1 MTTQTPI
8 PTSWH
13 GNTGFVL
20 AASTGVL
27 ALLNLILGWGLG
39 VEFFVRIWP
48 AFPAMVPTTAIA
60 LLLGSLGLIASH
72 KGAKPWVV
80 RLCSVLIA
88 ADVVANYRLPLIEFE
103 RDGMSTG
110 TALACLLV
118 AVCLWSRTVQG
129 LTTVARLLPKTLG
142 LSIAIVPIIGYL
154 YNSEALFAN
163 PVYTLMALHTAVG
176 FTALFVAFLINDAQV
191 GWMRVLTAPELG
203 SQMLRKLLPFLVLVP
218 VVLTGLALLASNMN
232 YVSPDLRASVL
243 AYTMILML
251 VAAGFYFADAVNKT
265 EQRAAQAEKLQ
276 RESDRARQVAEVALE
291 RGQKIEALGKLV
303 GGVAHDFNN
312 TLSVVLG
319 NLQLLQADPDKS
331 AHPVYLTEAVE
342 AVQNAA
348 ELTRQLLAY
357 GRKSRLEPVPVSLD
371 DLIQKTLTMFQR
383 LCPVNITVTTRL
395 ATREL
400 IVEVDPVNF
409 QQALLNILI
418 NARDAQ
424 PDGGKIVISTVA
436 QDLGREQVAGFGGSE
451 QLFSGTFVTVTV
463 VDNGPGMTAQE
474 LSRATEPF
482 FTTKPVGEGTG
493 LGLSVASGFCRQSG
507 GGLTLSSDPGN
518 GLTVTMA
525 FPLSPDS
532 PSQMDAPETQHITQ
546 TETSAH
552 RILLVDD
559 DEKVTRVME
568 RQLQLDGNEVQV
580 ALSAADALAIMSSGP
595 APDLVITDLVM
606 PGAMQGHDLAKE
618 IRARF
623 PGTHVV
629 LMSGYDSIRQR
640 QTDGAEWNEPF
651 LQKPVNWTL
660 LRDVAT
666 SILSQAPKG

>member
-1 MTTQTPI
+1 MTTQTPL

-13 GNTGFVL
+13 SKATFFL

-27 ALLNLILGWGLG
+27 ALLNLILGWGFG
-39 VEFFVRIWP
+39 VEFFLRIWP
-48 AFPAMVPTTAIA
+48 AFPAMVPNTAMS
-60 LLLGSLGLIASH
+60 LLLGSLGVIALH
-72 KGAKPWVV
+72 RGAKPWVV
-80 RLCSVLIA
+80 RLCSLLIA
-88 ADVVANYRLPLIEFE
+88 ADVVANYRLPLFDMDP
-103 RDGMSTG
+103 DGMSIG

-118 AVCLWSRTVQG
+118 AVCLWARTMQG
-129 LTTVARLLPKTLG
+129 LTTIARLLPKTLG
-142 LSIAIVPIIGYL
+142 LSIAMVPIIGYL

-163 PVYTLMALHTAVG
+163 PVYTLMSLHTAIG

-191 GWMRVLTAPELG
+191 GWMRILAAPELG

-218 VVLTGLALLASNMN
+218 VVLTGMALIASNLN
-232 YVSPDLRASVL
+232 WVSADLRASVL

-319 NLQLLQADPDKS
+319 NLQLLQADPDKT
-331 AHPVYLTEAVE
+331 AHPAYLAEAVE

-383 LCPVNITVTTRL
+383 LCPANITVSTRL
-395 ATREL
+395 ATRDL
-400 IVEVDPVNF
+400 IVAVDPINF
-409 QQALLNILI
+409 QQALLNVLI

-424 PDGGKIVISTVA
+424 PKGGKIVISTVA

-507 GGLTLSSDPGN
+507 GGLTLSSDPGH

-532 PSQMDAPETQHITQ
+532 PMDAPETQHSPQ
-546 TETSAH
+546 AETSAH

-559 DEKVTRVME
+559 DEKVTRVMA

-595 APDLVITDLVM
+595 VPDLVITDLVM

-651 LQKPVNWTL
+651 LQKPINWTL

-666 SILSQAPKG
+666 SILSQTPKG

>member
-1 MTTQTPI
+1 MTTQTPL

-13 GNTGFVL
+13 SKTAFVL

-27 ALLNLILGWGLG
+27 AALNLIVGWGLG
-39 VEFFVRIWP
+39 VDFFVRIWP
-48 AFPAMVPTTAIA
+48 AFPAMVPNTAIS
-60 LLLGSLGLIASH
+60 LLLGSLGLIALY
-72 KGAKPWVV
+72 KRANPWVV
-80 RLCSVLIA
+80 RLCSILIA
-88 ADVVANYRLPLIEFE
+88 ADVIANYRLPFIELE
-103 RDGMSTG
+103 RDGMSIG

-118 AVCLWSRTVQG
+118 AVCLWSRTVKG

-142 LSIAIVPIIGYL
+142 LSLAMVPIIGYL

-191 GWMRVLTAPELG
+191 GWMRVLAAPELG
-203 SQMLRKLLPFLVLVP
+203 SQMLRRLLPFLVLVP
-218 VVLTGLALLASNMN
+218 VGLTGLALIASNLN
-232 YVSPDLRASVL
+232 YVSADLRASFL

-251 VAAGFYFADAVNKT
+251 VAAGFYFANAVNKT

-319 NLQLLQADPDKS
+319 NLQLLQADPDKT
-331 AHPVYLTEAVE
+331 AHPVYLTEAVQ

-383 LCPVNITVTTRL
+383 LCPANITVTTRL

-424 PDGGKIVISTVA
+424 PDGGSIVIGTV
-436 QDLGREQVAGFGGSE
+436 
-451 QLFSGTFVTVTV
+451 
-463 VDNGPGMTAQE
+463 AQE

-507 GGLTLSSDPGN
+507 GGLTLSSDPGQ

-532 PSQMDAPETQHITQ
+532 PMDAPETQHITQ
-546 TETSAH
+546 AETSAH

-559 DEKVTRVME
+559 DEKVTRVMA

-651 LQKPVNWTL
+651 LQKPINWTL

-666 SILSQAPKG
+666 SVLSQTPKG

>member
-1 MTTQTPI
+1 MTTQTPL

-13 GNTGFVL
+13 SKTAFVL

-27 ALLNLILGWGLG
+27 AALNLIVGWGLG
-39 VEFFVRIWP
+39 VDFFVRIWP
-48 AFPAMVPTTAIA
+48 AFPAMVPNTAIS
-60 LLLGSLGLIASH
+60 LLLGSLGLIALY
-72 KGAKPWVV
+72 KRANPWVV
-80 RLCSVLIA
+80 RLCSILIA
-88 ADVVANYRLPLIEFE
+88 ADVIANYRLPFIELE
-103 RDGMSTG
+103 RDGMSIG

-118 AVCLWSRTVQG
+118 AVCLWSRTVKG

-142 LSIAIVPIIGYL
+142 LSLAMVPIIGYL

-191 GWMRVLTAPELG
+191 GWMRVLAAPELG
-203 SQMLRKLLPFLVLVP
+203 SQMLRRLLPFLVLVP
-218 VVLTGLALLASNMN
+218 VGLTGLALIASNLN
-232 YVSPDLRASVL
+232 YVSADLRASFL

-251 VAAGFYFADAVNKT
+251 VAAGVFFANAVNKT

-319 NLQLLQADPDKS
+319 NLQLLQADPDKT
-331 AHPVYLTEAVE
+331 AHPVYLTEAVQ

-383 LCPVNITVTTRL
+383 LCPANITVTTRL

-424 PDGGKIVISTVA
+424 PDGGSIVIGTVA
-436 QDLGREQVAGFGGSE
+436 QDMGREQVAGFGGAE

-463 VDNGPGMTAQE
+463 VDKGPGVLYHQAGRRRHGPGAVGRIGV
-474 LSRATEPF
+474 LS
-482 FTTKPVGEGTG
+482 PVGG
-493 LGLSVASGFCRQSG
+493 R
-507 GGLTLSSDPGN
+507 
-518 GLTVTMA
+518 
-525 FPLSPDS
+525 
-532 PSQMDAPETQHITQ
+532 
-546 TETSAH
+546 
-552 RILLVDD
+552 
-559 DEKVTRVME
+559 
-568 RQLQLDGNEVQV
+568 
-580 ALSAADALAIMSSGP
+580 ADI
-595 APDLVITDLVM
+595 
-606 PGAMQGHDLAKE
+606 
-618 IRARF
+618 
-623 PGTHVV
+623 V
-629 LMSGYDSIRQR
+629 L
-640 QTDGAEWNEPF
+640 
-651 LQKPVNWTL
+651 
-660 LRDVAT
+660 
-666 SILSQAPKG
+666 

>member
-1 MTTQTPI
+1 MTTQTPL

-13 GNTGFVL
+13 SKTAFVL

-27 ALLNLILGWGLG
+27 AALNLIVGWGLG
-39 VEFFVRIWP
+39 VEFLVRIWP
-48 AFPAMVPTTAIA
+48 AFPAMVPNTGIA
-60 LLLGSLGLIASH
+60 LLLGSLGLIALY
-72 KGAKPWVV
+72 KRANPWVV
-80 RLCSVLIA
+80 RLCSILIA
-88 ADVVANYRLPLIEFE
+88 ADVIANYRLPFIELD
-103 RDGMSTG
+103 RDGMSVG
-110 TALACLLV
+110 TALSCLLV
-118 AVCLWSRTVQG
+118 AVCLWSRTVKG
-129 LTTVARLLPKTLG
+129 LTTVPRLLPKTLG
-142 LSIAIVPIIGYL
+142 LSLAMVPIIGYL

-163 PVYTLMALHTAVG
+163 PVYTLMALHTAIG

-191 GWMRVLTAPELG
+191 GWMRVLAAPELG

-218 VVLTGLALLASNMN
+218 VVLTGLALIASNMN

-383 LCPVNITVTTRL
+383 LCPANITVTTRL

-424 PDGGKIVISTVA
+424 PDGGSIVISTVA
-436 QDLGREQVAGFGGSE
+436 QDMGREQVAGFGGAE

-507 GGLTLSSDPGN
+507 GGLTLSSDPGQ

-532 PSQMDAPETQHITQ
+532 PVDAPETQHITQ
-546 TETSAH
+546 AETSAH

-559 DEKVTRVME
+559 DEKVTRVMA

-595 APDLVITDLVM
+595 GPDLVITDLVM

-666 SILSQAPKG
+666 SVLSQTPKG

>member
-1 MTTQTPI
+1 MTPDAPLPNT
-8 PTSWH
+8 WH
-13 GNTGFVL
+13 SKATLYL
-20 AASTGVL
+20 AVFAGAL
-27 ALLNLILGWGLG
+27 ALLNLILGWGFGLD
-39 VEFFVRIWP
+39 FFLRVWSEY
-48 AFPAMVPTTAIA
+48 PAMVPGTAIS
-60 LLLGSLGLIASH
+60 LLFGSLGLIALH
-72 KGAKPWVV
+72 KRSNPWLV
-80 RLCSVLIA
+80 RLFSVVIA
-88 ADVVANYRLPLIEFE
+88 SDVIANYRLPIFQV
-103 RDGMSTG
+103 RPDGMSVA
-110 TALACLLV
+110 TAMACLLV
-118 AVCLWSRTVQG
+118 AVCLWSRTVRG
-129 LTTVARLLPKTLG
+129 LSTLARLLPKTVG
-142 LSIAIVPIIGYL
+142 LSITMVPIIGFL

-163 PVYTLMALHTAVG
+163 PVYTLMALHTAIG
-176 FTALFVAFLINDAQV
+176 FTSLFVAFLINDAEV
-191 GWMRVLTAPELG
+191 GWMRVLAAPELG

-218 VVLTGLALLASNMN
+218 VGLTGLALIASNLN
-232 YVSPDLRASVL
+232 YVSADLRASVL

-251 VAAGFYFADAVNKT
+251 VIAGFYFAHVINKT

-276 RESDRARQVAEVALE
+276 RESDRARQLAEVALE

-357 GRKSRLEPVPVSLD
+357 GRKSRLEPVPTNLD
-371 DLIQKTLTMFQR
+371 DLVRKTLNMFQR
-383 LCPVNITVTTRL
+383 LCPANITVSTRL
-395 ATREL
+395 TANDL
-400 IVEVDPVNF
+400 IVELDPVNF

-424 PDGGKIVISTVA
+424 PQGGKIVISTDA
-436 QDLGREQVAGFGGSE
+436 QEMGREQVAGFGGAE
-451 QLFSGTFVTVTV
+451 QLLSGTFVSVSV
-463 VDNGPGMTAQE
+463 VDAGPGMAAQE

-507 GGLTLSSDPGN
+507 GGLTLISEPGH
-518 GLTVTMA
+518 GLTARMF
-525 FPLSPDS
+525 FPLSPSS
-532 PSQMDAPETQHITQ
+532 PNVA
-546 TETSAH
+546 TETKQQPTEVKPSAH

-559 DEKVTRVME
+559 DEKVTRVMA

-580 ALSAADALAIMSSGP
+580 ALSAAEALEIMSTGP
-595 APDLVITDLVM
+595 APDLVITDMVM
-606 PGAMQGHDLAKE
+606 PGAMQGHALAKE

-651 LQKPVNWTL
+651 LQKPINWIL
-660 LRDVAT
+660 LREVAA
-666 SILSQAPKG
+666 SVLSQTPKG

>member
-1 MTTQTPI
+1 MTTDTTL

-13 GNTGFVL
+13 RNAVL
-20 AASTGVL
+20 FLAVSTGIL
-27 ALLNLILGWGLG
+27 SLSNLILGWGLG
-39 VEFFVRIWP
+39 LEFFVRIWP
-48 AFPAMVPTTAIA
+48 AFPAMVPGSAIS
-60 LLLGSLGLIASH
+60 LLLGSLGLIALH
-72 KGAKPWVV
+72 KRSNPWIV

-88 ADVVANYRLPLIEFE
+88 ADVIANHRLAVFE
-103 RDGMSTG
+103 VKPDGMSIA
-110 TALACLLV
+110 TALACLLL
-118 AVCLWSRTVQG
+118 AVCLWSRTLKG
-129 LTTVARLLPKTLG
+129 LPTVARLLPKTLG
-142 LSIAIVPIIGYL
+142 LSIAMVPIIGYL

-163 PVYTLMALHTAVG
+163 PVYTLMALHTAIG

-191 GWMRVLTAPELG
+191 GWMRVLIAPELG

-218 VVLTGLALLASNMN
+218 VGLTGLALIASNLN
-232 YVSPDLRASVL
+232 YVSADLRASVL

-251 VAAGFYFADAVNKT
+251 VIAGFYFANIINKT

-357 GRKSRLEPVPVSLD
+357 GRKSRLEPVPTNLD
-371 DLIQKTLTMFQR
+371 DLVRKTLNMFQR
-383 LCPVNITVTTRL
+383 LCPANITVSTRL
-395 ATREL
+395 TANDL
-400 IVEVDPVNF
+400 IVELDPINF

-424 PDGGKIVISTVA
+424 PQGGKIVISTDA
-436 QDLGREQVAGFGGSE
+436 QEMGREQVAGFGGAE
-451 QLFSGTFVTVTV
+451 QLLSGTFVSVSV
-463 VDNGPGMTAQE
+463 VDAGPGMAAQE

-507 GGLTLSSDPGN
+507 GGLTLISEPGH
-518 GLTVTMA
+518 GLTARMF
-525 FPLSPDS
+525 FPLSPSS
-532 PSQMDAPETQHITQ
+532 PNVS
-546 TETSAH
+546 TETKQQPTEVKPSAH

-559 DEKVTRVME
+559 DEKVTRVMA
-568 RQLQLDGNEVQV
+568 RQLQLDGNEVEV
-580 ALSAADALAIMSSGP
+580 ALSAAEALEIMSTGP
-595 APDLVITDLVM
+595 APDLVITDMVM
-606 PGAMQGHDLAKE
+606 PGAMQGHALAKE

-640 QTDGAEWNEPF
+640 QTDSAEWNEPF
-651 LQKPVNWTL
+651 LQKPINWIL
-660 LRDVAT
+660 LREVAA
-666 SILSQAPKG
+666 SVLSQTPKG

>member
-1 MTTQTPI
+1 MTPDAPRPNT
-8 PTSWH
+8 WH
-13 GNTGFVL
+13 SKTTFYL
-20 AASTGVL
+20 AMFAGAL
-27 ALLNLILGWGLG
+27 ALLNLILGWGFGLD
-39 VEFFVRIWP
+39 FFLRVWSEY
-48 AFPAMVPTTAIA
+48 PAMVPGTAIS
-60 LLLGSLGLIASH
+60 LLFGSLGLIALH
-72 KGAKPWVV
+72 KRSNPWLV
-80 RLCSVLIA
+80 RLFSVVIA
-88 ADVVANYRLPLIEFE
+88 SDVIANYRLPIFQVVP
-103 RDGMSTG
+103 DGMSIA
-110 TALACLLV
+110 TAMACLLV
-118 AVCLWSRTVQG
+118 AVCLWSRTVRG
-129 LTTVARLLPKTLG
+129 LSTLARLLPKTVG
-142 LSIAIVPIIGYL
+142 LSITMVPIIGYL

-163 PVYTLMALHTAVG
+163 PVYTLMALHTAIG
-176 FTALFVAFLINDAQV
+176 FTSLFVAFLINDAEV
-191 GWMRVLTAPELG
+191 GWMRILAAPELG

-218 VVLTGLALLASNMN
+218 VGLTGLALIASNLN
-232 YVSPDLRASVL
+232 YVSADLRASVL

-251 VAAGFYFADAVNKT
+251 VIAGFYFAHVINKT

-357 GRKSRLEPVPVSLD
+357 GRKSRLEPVPTNLD
-371 DLIQKTLTMFQR
+371 DLVRKTLNMFQR
-383 LCPVNITVTTRL
+383 LCPANITVSTRL
-395 ATREL
+395 TANDL
-400 IVEVDPVNF
+400 IVELDPVNF

-424 PDGGKIVISTVA
+424 PQGGKIVISTDA
-436 QDLGREQVAGFGGSE
+436 QEMGREQVAGFGGAE
-451 QLFSGTFVTVTV
+451 QLLSGTFVSVSV
-463 VDNGPGMTAQE
+463 VDAGPGMAAQE

-507 GGLTLSSDPGN
+507 GGLTLISEPGH
-518 GLTVTMA
+518 GLTARMF
-525 FPLSPDS
+525 FPLSPSS
-532 PSQMDAPETQHITQ
+532 PNVA
-546 TETSAH
+546 TETKQQPTEVKPSAH

-559 DEKVTRVME
+559 DEKVTRVMA
-568 RQLQLDGNEVQV
+568 RQLQLDGNEVEV
-580 ALSAADALAIMSSGP
+580 ALSAAEALEIMSTGP
-595 APDLVITDLVM
+595 APDLVITDMVM
-606 PGAMQGHDLAKE
+606 PGAMQGHALAKE

-651 LQKPVNWTL
+651 LQKPINWIL
-660 LRDVAT
+660 LREVAA
-666 SILSQAPKG
+666 SVLSQTPKG

>member
-1 MTTQTPI
+1 MTPDAPLSNT
-8 PTSWH
+8 WH
-13 GNTGFVL
+13 SKATFYL
-20 AASTGVL
+20 AVFAGAL
-27 ALLNLILGWGLG
+27 ALLNLILGWGFGLD
-39 VEFFVRIWP
+39 FFLRVWSEY
-48 AFPAMVPTTAIA
+48 PAMVPGTAIS
-60 LLLGSLGLIASH
+60 LLFGSLGLIALH
-72 KGAKPWVV
+72 KRSNPWLV
-80 RLCSVLIA
+80 RLFSVVIA
-88 ADVVANYRLPLIEFE
+88 SDVIANYRLPIFQVMP
-103 RDGMSTG
+103 DGMSVA
-110 TALACLLV
+110 TAMACLLV
-118 AVCLWSRTVQG
+118 AVCLWSRTVRG
-129 LTTVARLLPKTLG
+129 LSTLARLLPKTVG
-142 LSIAIVPIIGYL
+142 LSITMVPIIGYL

-163 PVYTLMALHTAVG
+163 PVYTLMALHTAIG
-176 FTALFVAFLINDAQV
+176 FTSLFVAFLINDAEV
-191 GWMRVLTAPELG
+191 GWMRILAAPELG

-218 VVLTGLALLASNMN
+218 VGLTGLALIASNLN
-232 YVSPDLRASVL
+232 YVSADLRASVL

-251 VAAGFYFADAVNKT
+251 VIAGFYFAHVINKT

-357 GRKSRLEPVPVSLD
+357 GRKSRLEPVPTNLD
-371 DLIQKTLTMFQR
+371 DLVRKTLNMFQR
-383 LCPVNITVTTRL
+383 LCPANITVSTRL
-395 ATREL
+395 TANDL
-400 IVEVDPVNF
+400 IVELDPVNF

-424 PDGGKIVISTVA
+424 PQGGKIVISTDA
-436 QDLGREQVAGFGGSE
+436 QEMGREQVAGFGGAE
-451 QLFSGTFVTVTV
+451 QLLSGTFVSVSV
-463 VDNGPGMTAQE
+463 VDAGPGMAAQE

-507 GGLTLSSDPGN
+507 GGLTLISEPGH
-518 GLTVTMA
+518 GLTARMF
-525 FPLSPDS
+525 FPLSPSS
-532 PSQMDAPETQHITQ
+532 PNVA
-546 TETSAH
+546 TETKQQPTEVKPSAH

-559 DEKVTRVME
+559 DEKVTRVMA
-568 RQLQLDGNEVQV
+568 RQLQLDGNEVEV
-580 ALSAADALAIMSSGP
+580 ALSAAEALEIMSTGP
-595 APDLVITDLVM
+595 APDLVITDMVM
-606 PGAMQGHDLAKE
+606 PGAMQGHALAKE

-640 QTDGAEWNEPF
+640 QTDGTEWNEPF
-651 LQKPVNWTL
+651 LQKPINWIL
-660 LRDVAT
+660 LREVAA
-666 SILSQAPKG
+666 SVLSQTPKG

>member
-1 MTTQTPI
+1 MTTDVSLPNTWHSK
-8 PTSWH
+8 TSFYVAVSV
-13 GNTGFVL
+13 GI
-20 AASTGVL
+20 L

-39 VEFFVRIWP
+39 LEFFLRIWP
-48 AFPAMVPTTAIA
+48 EYPAMVPSTAIS
-60 LLLGSLGLIASH
+60 LLFGSLGLIALN
-72 KGAKPWVV
+72 KGYSPWVA

-88 ADVVANYRLPLIEFE
+88 SDVIANYRLAVFQVVP
-103 RDGMSTG
+103 DGMSIA
-110 TALACLLV
+110 TAIACLLI
-118 AVCLWSRTVQG
+118 AVCLWSRTVKD
-129 LTTVARLLPKTLG
+129 LSTFARLLPKTLG
-142 LSIAIVPIIGYL
+142 VSLAMVPLIGYL

-163 PVYTLMALHTAVG
+163 PVYTLMALHTAIG
-176 FTALFVAFLINDAQV
+176 FTALFVAFLVNDAEV
-191 GWMRVLTAPELG
+191 GWMRVLAAPELG

-218 VVLTGLALLASNMN
+218 VGLTGLALIASNLN
-232 YVSPDLRASVL
+232 YVSADLRASVL

-251 VAAGFYFADAVNKT
+251 VTAACYFANVINKT

-357 GRKSRLEPVPVSLD
+357 GRKSRLEPVPVNLD
-371 DLIQKTLTMFQR
+371 DLVRKTLNMFQR
-383 LCPVNITVTTRL
+383 LCPANITVSTRL
-395 ATREL
+395 SANEM
-400 IVEVDPVNF
+400 IVELDPINF

-424 PDGGKIVISTVA
+424 PQGGKIVISTA
-436 QDLGREQVAGFGGSE
+436 AEEMGREQVSGFGGTE
-451 QLFSGTFVTVTV
+451 QIFSGTFVCISV
-463 VDNGPGMTAQE
+463 VDSGPGMTAQE

-507 GGLTLSSDPGN
+507 GGLTLLSEPGH
-518 GLTVTMA
+518 GLTAKMF
-525 FPLSPDS
+525 FPLSPSS
-532 PSQMDAPETQHITQ
+532 PDVAPETMQQ
-546 TETSAH
+546 STEVKPSAH

-559 DEKVTRVME
+559 DEKVTRVMA
-568 RQLQLDGNEVQV
+568 RQLQLDGNEVEV
-580 ALSAADALAIMSSGP
+580 ALSAADALEIMSTGP

-606 PGAMQGHDLAKE
+606 PGAMQGHALAKE

-640 QTDGAEWNEPF
+640 QSDGAEWNEPF
-651 LQKPVNWTL
+651 LQKPINWIL
-660 LRDVAT
+660 LREVAA
-666 SILSQAPKG
+666 SCSAKKMLA

>member
-1 MTTQTPI
+1 MTTQTPL

-13 GNTGFVL
+13 SKATFVL
-20 AASTGVL
+20 AVSTGIL
-27 ALLNLILGWGLG
+27 ALLNLILGWGFG
-39 VEFFVRIWP
+39 VEFLVRIWP
-48 AFPAMVPTTAIA
+48 AFPAMVPNTAIS
-60 LLLGSLGLIASH
+60 LLLGSLGLIALH
-72 KGAKPWVV
+72 QGANPWVV
-80 RLCSVLIA
+80 RLCSILIA
-88 ADVVANYRLPLIEFE
+88 ADVIANYRLPLIELE
-103 RDGMSTG
+103 RDGMSIG
-110 TALACLLV
+110 TALACVLV

-142 LSIAIVPIIGYL
+142 LSLAMVPIIGYL

-163 PVYTLMALHTAVG
+163 PVYTLMGLHTAVG
-176 FTALFVAFLINDAQV
+176 FTALFAAFLINDAQV
-191 GWMRVLTAPELG
+191 GWMRVLAAPELG
-203 SQMLRKLLPFLVLVP
+203 SQMLRRLLPFLVLVP
-218 VVLTGLALLASNMN
+218 VVLTGLALIASNMD

-251 VAAGFYFADAVNKT
+251 VAAGFYFANAVNKT
-265 EQRAAQAEKLQ
+265 ELRAAQAEKLQ

-319 NLQLLQADPDKS
+319 NLQLLQADPDKT

-371 DLIQKTLTMFQR
+371 ELIQKTLTMFQR
-383 LCPVNITVTTRL
+383 LCPANITVTTRL
-395 ATREL
+395 TTHDL
-400 IVEVDPVNF
+400 IVAVDPVNF

-424 PDGGKIVISTVA
+424 PTGGKIAVSTVA
-436 QDLGREQVAGFGGSE
+436 QELGREQVAGFGGSE

-463 VDNGPGMTAQE
+463 VDKGPGMTAQE

-507 GGLTLSSDPGN
+507 GGLTLSSDPGH

-532 PSQMDAPETQHITQ
+532 PMDAPETQHITQ

-559 DEKVTRVME
+559 DEKVTRVMA

-666 SILSQAPKG
+666 SILSRTPKG